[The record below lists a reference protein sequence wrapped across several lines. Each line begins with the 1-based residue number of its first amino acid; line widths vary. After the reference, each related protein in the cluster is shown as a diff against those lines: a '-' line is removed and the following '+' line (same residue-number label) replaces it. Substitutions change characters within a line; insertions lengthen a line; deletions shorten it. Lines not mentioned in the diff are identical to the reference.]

1 VKTNKRITQRERGS
15 DLMNE
20 YGESSGLHQTRLRLV
35 TAVLSFMAFLA
46 MTGSGIVYPIFPKYV
61 DLFGGGPIELGYL
74 AAIFS
79 LMMIIFAPLSGRLAD
94 KLGKKQLLMI
104 SFVGFAVS
112 NIIYAEST
120 TLDFLYLSRAL
131 EGLASAPVF
140 PIALSILADY
150 VPSQKRAYY
159 IGILNGASAI
169 GFIIGPFFGGV
180 LFELFGIRAP
190 FYFSAILGVLT
201 LPVGYFTL
209 PSGRTYVGQNHNNL
223 LENGLSSE
231 QIVDSGDSQV
241 LRVFE
246 FSLMAT
252 VAFTLYFS
260 FAFIEPGLAFF
271 IYDDLN
277 LLPSRFGLFVG
288 GYFFTLSIGE
298 PLGGKFCEKRG
309 SRLAIFL
316 GLLINT
322 ISGLQLIFVR
332 SFIDLIL
339 MAALAGIGSAF
350 ANPAIGSE
358 VTKSVPVQQRSTWL
372 GIYSSMVN
380 FAGFTG
386 PLLGG
391 VIYSRIGPRPT
402 FFISFGFSAIVMIL
416 FLLLSRPSRIS

>member
-1 VKTNKRITQRERGS
+1 
-15 DLMNE
+15 MNE
-20 YGESSGLHQTRLRLV
+20 RSEPSDPHHPRLHLV
-35 TAVLSFMAFLA
+35 TAVLSFMTFLA

-61 DLFGGGPIELGYL
+61 DLFGGGPQELGYL
-74 AAIFS
+74 GAIFS
-79 LMMIIFAPLSGRLAD
+79 LMMIIFAPISGRLAD
-94 KLGKKQLLMI
+94 KLGKKQLLII

-120 TLDFLYLSRAL
+120 TLDYLYLSRAL

-159 IGILNGASAI
+159 IGILNGASAT

-180 LFELFGIRAP
+180 LFEVFGIRAP
-190 FYFSAILGVLT
+190 FYFSAILGILT

-209 PSGRTYVGQNHNNL
+209 PSGRTYVGQKQNNF
-223 LENGLSSE
+223 LEQGISSE
-231 QIVDSGDSQV
+231 PLEDSGDSQV

-246 FSLMAT
+246 FSLMAA

-271 IYDDLN
+271 IYEDLD
-277 LLPSRFGLFVG
+277 LLPSQFGLFVG
-288 GYFFTLSIGE
+288 GYFLTLSIGE
-298 PLGGKFCEKRG
+298 PLGGKFCEKQG
-309 SRLAIFL
+309 PRLAIFL
-316 GLLINT
+316 GLLIST
-322 ISGLQLIFVR
+322 ISGLQLIFVK
-332 SFIDLIL
+332 SLVELIL
-339 MAALAGIGSAF
+339 MAAFAGIGSAF

-358 VTKSVPVQQRSTWL
+358 VTKSVPVQERSTWL

-380 FAGFTG
+380 FAGFIG

-391 VIYSRIGPRPT
+391 VIYYRIGPRPT
-402 FFISFGFSAIVMIL
+402 FLISFGFSAIVTIL
-416 FLLLSRPSRIS
+416 FVILSRHSRTS